1 MYVSCVMLT
10 QQPGLIY
17 QGYSLYKCALFP
29 WKTKVGLRADGK
41 SKGHGW
47 EEGRYRQTGRGNVR
61 LHNISALS
69 VSIGQYGVTVQIY
82 FFFLTHAYMY
92 RCLFHFVI
100 NFGIFFSSSQCVARS
115 YTSLFSFVDYGSV
128 LGDRYRAYFG
138 GMILHGPSAHQ
149 PCSGQFGFIQCI
161 HEHCLMETLALISS

>member
-17 QGYSLYKCALFP
+17 WGYSLYKCALFP

-82 FFFLTHAYMY
+82 FFSSRMLICT
-92 RCLFHFVI
+92 VV
-100 NFGIFFSSSQCVARS
+100 FFISLLISVYFFSSQCVARS

-138 GMILHGPSAHQ
+138 GMILHGTSAHQ